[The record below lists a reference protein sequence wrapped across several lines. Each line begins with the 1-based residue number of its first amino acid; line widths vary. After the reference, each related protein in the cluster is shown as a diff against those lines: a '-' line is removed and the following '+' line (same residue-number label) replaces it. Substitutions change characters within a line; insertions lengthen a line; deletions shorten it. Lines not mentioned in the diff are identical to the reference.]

1 LGALNHAIV
10 VDQFTRLRDGD
21 SWWYENPG
29 VLDAP
34 TLNQIKATTWV
45 RADVISVVQNVS
57 RKGVQQGLFSIFACL
72 NPLGTRGR
80 GGGGNGEGEVRDCD
94 SSLAAHVVSAS
105 RSWCSYLSPVG
116 L

>member
-1 LGALNHAIV
+1 MGALNHAIV

-45 RADVISVVQNVS
+45 RADLISVVQNVS
-57 RKGVQQGLFSIFACL
+57 RKGVQQGLFFHICL
-72 NPLGTRGR
+72 FEPTGDPRR
-80 GGGGNGEGEVRDCD
+80 GGGAEMARGR
-94 SSLAAHVVSAS
+94 
-105 RSWCSYLSPVG
+105 
-116 L
+116 